1 MHIRSAAAAAM
12 AAALILSACAT
23 PMARTGTAP
32 SAVRV
37 IGTEYPSDPFSFSN
51 PNDAVVQ
58 HLDLDLS
65 VNFPEKK
72 LAGLAS
78 LVIENRTGVSEIRLD
93 AR

>member
-1 MHIRSAAAAAM
+1 MHIRTAATAAIAGL
-12 AAALILSACAT
+12 LILSACAA

-32 SAVRV
+32 GTVRA

-51 PNDAVVQ
+51 PNEAVVQ

-65 VNFPEKK
+65 VNFREKK

-93 AR
+93 V